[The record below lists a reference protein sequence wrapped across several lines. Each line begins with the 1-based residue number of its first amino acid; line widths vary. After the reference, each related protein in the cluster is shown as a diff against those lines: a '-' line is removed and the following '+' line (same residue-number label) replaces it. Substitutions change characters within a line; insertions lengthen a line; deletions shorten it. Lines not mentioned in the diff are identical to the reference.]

1 MKEQLANI
9 LQTIQQS
16 AEKAGRKP
24 EDITLLAASKYA
36 DVSQVQK
43 AYDLGLRFFGEN
55 RSEGLLSKKDS
66 LPDDIC
72 WHFIGQLQTNKV
84 KYIIGNVDLIH
95 SLDRLSLAT
104 ELQKR
109 ALAKQTSVNALIE
122 VCLDDRE
129 QRGGIL
135 PERLEAFLSECAI
148 FERIHIK
155 GLMCVAPL
163 GATPAETEAC
173 FAKMKDLFDGLS
185 RVCPDNASME
195 VLSMGMSHDY
205 PLAIKHG
212 ATLVRIGSALF
223 QPNKN

>member
-84 KYIIGNVDLIH
+84 KYIIDNVDLIH

-135 PERLEAFLSECAI
+135 PARLEAFLSECAA
-148 FERIHIK
+148 FDRIHIK

-163 GATPAETEAC
+163 GAAPAETEAC

-212 ATLVRIGSALF
+212 APLVRIGSALF

>member
-55 RSEGLLSKKDS
+55 RSEGLLSKIDS
-66 LPDDIC
+66 LPNDIC

-84 KYIIGNVDLIH
+84 KYIIDNVDLIH

-135 PERLEAFLSECAI
+135 PERLEAFLSECAL

-163 GATPAETEAC
+163 GAAPAETEAC
-173 FAKMKDLFDGLS
+173 FAKMRDLFDGLS